1 MIQIVIEM
9 ASRKAKT
16 GLVEMGVKEE
26 DCRCFRISQSWTGS
40 SPEKFKQFLKYISD
54 MPFCKG
60 KQTQLAGPKS
70 NNCPV
75 SKTPSSLFFL

>member
-1 MIQIVIEM
+1 MIQIVTEI
-9 ASRKAKT
+9 ASRKVKT
-16 GLVEMGVKEE
+16 GIVGMGVKEK
-26 DCRCFRISQSWTGS
+26 DCRCFRISQSGS